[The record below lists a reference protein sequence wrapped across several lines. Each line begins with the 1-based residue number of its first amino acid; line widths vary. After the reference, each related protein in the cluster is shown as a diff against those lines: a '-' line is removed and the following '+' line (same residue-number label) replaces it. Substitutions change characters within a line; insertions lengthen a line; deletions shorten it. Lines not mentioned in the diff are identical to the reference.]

1 MPTKRVPVIEPSR
14 DPTSE
19 TRLEGRYANYFRV
32 GHNAF
37 EFLLDFGQ
45 FYQES
50 HEPLMHTRIV
60 TGPISVKAFLDTVRD
75 SIAQFEATF
84 GPIDGE

>member
-1 MPTKRVPVIEPSR
+1 MSTKRVSVIEPPG
-14 DPTSE
+14 DPMNE
-19 TRLEGRYANYFRV
+19 QHLEGRYANYVRV

-45 FYQES
+45 FYPES
-50 HEPLMHTRIV
+50 HAPLMHTRIV
-60 TGPISVKAFLDTVRD
+60 TNPIYAKVFLDTVRD
-75 SIAQFEATF
+75 AMAQYEATF